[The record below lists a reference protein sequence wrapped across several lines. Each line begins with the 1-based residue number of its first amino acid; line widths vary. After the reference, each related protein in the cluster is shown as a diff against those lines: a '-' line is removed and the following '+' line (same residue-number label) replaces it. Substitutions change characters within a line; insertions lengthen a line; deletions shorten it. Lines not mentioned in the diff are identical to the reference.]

1 MLRPGLQPVKAF
13 TLHQQDRWRVFCTTT
28 AEMSD
33 SFHIGS
39 IAKRQRQK
47 QMIGVRSLFG
57 IVILAFRE
65 MSVSCSFKY
74 IVSNISAAAAAALF
88 AVGFSFSTADA
99 ASDRGPQTTAFEGQ
113 LPTWGSAPIQPT
125 LIEIAQREKPIRGV
139 NPALASAAGRPFQA
153 VVYRTSAGR

>member
-1 MLRPGLQPVKAF
+1 ATAASDRSLGIDPSRLLPCPYLMLRPGLQPVKAF

-74 IVSNISAAAAAALF
+74 IVSNISAAA
-88 AVGFSFSTADA
+88 
-99 ASDRGPQTTAFEGQ
+99 
-113 LPTWGSAPIQPT
+113 
-125 LIEIAQREKPIRGV
+125 
-139 NPALASAAGRPFQA
+139 
-153 VVYRTSAGR
+153 